1 MANRTKCSGRRCA
14 AAGADRCVCVALA
27 ALLAGCGNSA
37 EADAPAAAAPQ
48 SVCASG
54 GASLAAGLTG
64 APEGGGLGA
73 CSGAEPQE
81 EGVSGCVSGVSPP
94 LSGAPGSCAGFPPK
108 LGSGPAW
115 AVHGVSRCELRRQL
129 AAVSACY
136 PPARP
141 SSDMLRQVF
150 NYFRS

>member
-1 MANRTKCSGRRCA
+1 M
-14 AAGADRCVCVALA
+14 CVALA
-27 ALLAGCGNSA
+27 AMLAGCGTSA
-37 EADAPAAAAPQ
+37 EADAPAAAAPR

-54 GASLAAGLTG
+54 DASPAAGLTG
-64 APEGGGLGA
+64 APGGAGSGA
-73 CSGAEPQE
+73 CSGAEARE
-81 EGVSGCVSGVSPP
+81 AGVSGSVSGVSPP
-94 LSGAPGSCAGFPPK
+94 SSGALGPCAGFPPDS
-108 LGSGPAW
+108 GSGQAW
-115 AVHGVSRCELRRQL
+115 AVRGVSRCELRRQL